1 MAASYDVQ
9 GHFDVQTGA
18 AWYRTT
24 TPAVSGKLALP
35 AESQAPYFVKAKV
48 ALPVADIET
57 SYADAGIQFESA
69 RTVLVAHLQISFNV
83 ILWTIAQQ
91 KLWEAKFKCD
101 PQIAPTMLM
110 Q

>member
-24 TPAVSGKLALP
+24 TPAKLALP

-83 ILWTIAQQ
+83 IL
-91 KLWEAKFKCD
+91 
-101 PQIAPTMLM
+101 
-110 Q
+110 